1 MEERE
6 REKRRT
12 TPKTR
17 GFGAIREKIATRSR
31 YHCASSEHPSSGL
44 ELEILRAGNP
54 SWQFT
59 TRLQPSEHP
68 RLVKL

>member
-12 TPKTR
+12 TAKTR
-17 GFGAIREKIATRSR
+17 WFSAIREKIVILSR
-31 YHCASSEHPSSGL
+31 YRGASREHPSSGL